1 MKIKYYKVYI
11 ADAEMNTEIKI
22 ILTSEQTKV
31 ADILIKQI
39 VDLHQDLT
47 KYHVI
52 LSLSTCIWRSV

>member
-1 MKIKYYKVYI
+1 MKIKYYNVYI

>member
-1 MKIKYYKVYI
+1 MKMKYYKVYI

-39 VDLHQDLT
+39 MDLHQGLR

-52 LSLSTCIWRSV
+52 LSLSTGNSR